1 MHFRNIHTF
10 TYQKHLLY
18 TLFLLVSKIV
28 ESLQCLQFFHLNI
41 FFFFAFC
48 VSLHKEQ
55 LEPTFSACLIDLAN
69 LREVFEC
76 SVIIDFISTMF
87 ELSVWLIRNYF

>member
-1 MHFRNIHTF
+1 M
-10 TYQKHLLY
+10 L
-18 TLFLLVSKIV
+18 
-28 ESLQCLQFFHLNI
+28 
-41 FFFFAFC
+41 FFFAFC

-76 SVIIDFISTMF
+76 SVITDFISTMF
-87 ELSVWLIRNYF
+87 E